1 MKLFV
6 GEPDFLKGNWRV
18 LTVRSVRVDRGT
30 GTSEAIWRLSVS
42 SNCGVFCVLS
52 TATWDSEKQDVSLVI
67 LEDFPHVQ
75 VKKGIGLCCPGFYSF

>member
-6 GEPDFLKGNWRV
+6 GEPDFLKGNWRGLIV
-18 LTVRSVRVDRGT
+18 ELANRRQFGVF
-30 GTSEAIWRLSVS
+30 VS
-42 SNCGVFCVLS
+42 SNCCVFCVLS